1 MAKEMKISAASV
13 GTIMS
18 SFKMKKRQQLTDLQK
33 EKRNI
38 LSFFE
43 PFEELHWCRRDNL
56 FRRNNVYD
64 KKRNSILKSTE
75 FCQRVQ
81 MTSPTLLKDVH
92 CRQKPLSVIV
102 WAAILKTWSSSLFS
116 EMVLKSLF
124 IILE

>member
-1 MAKEMKISAASV
+1 MAKQMKISAAFV
-13 GTIMS
+13 GTIVKKDLGMS

-64 KKRNSILKSTE
+64 KKRNSYSN
-75 FCQRVQ
+75 
-81 MTSPTLLKDVH
+81 
-92 CRQKPLSVIV
+92 RQNFVKEC
-102 WAAILKTWSSSLFS
+102 K
-116 EMVLKSLF
+116 
-124 IILE
+124 